1 MPRSNCISNITT
13 RNISTRLGTL
23 QPAGS
28 TKLYRQMSVKLNR
41 KSTRRR
47 LVRWG
52 LIGFNLVLV
61 LTASLFVLQN
71 PKGTEA
77 AKAAASLTQDSQDAP
92 VAPLD
97 QVSSSNIAVTV
108 ARVSSLPETSAV
120 TNQADSDSTALATT
134 SSTSSVVAKPQVVA
148 TNSKTKKDIIEYI
161 SQPGDTV
168 ASLAQKYS
176 VTSESIRW
184 SNPGVKTSAIKAGTK
199 MVIPPGNGFVYTVQV
214 GDTADTLASKFSSNK
229 DTLINTNDAEN
240 GFKVGDRIWVPNG
253 TKAVAIVRTATTS
266 YGWGGGRAA
275 YGYNGYDYGYC
286 TWWVAHLRAQAGHPV
301 PSNLGN
307 AATWAIRAAAYGLPV
322 GSTPRVGAA
331 VVTSTRGAGHVAYVT
346 AVGNGTITI
355 SEMNHIGWNKVDTR
369 TIPAASNFRYIY

>member
-1 MPRSNCISNITT
+1 MPRRNCISNTST
-13 RNISTRLGTL
+13 RNIYARLGTL

-28 TKLYRQMSVKLNR
+28 AKLYHQMSVKLNR
-41 KSTRRR
+41 KSSRRR
-47 LVRWG
+47 LIRWG
-52 LIGFNLVLV
+52 LVSFNIVLV

-71 PKGTEA
+71 PKGTDA
-77 AKAAASLTQDSQDAP
+77 ARAAASLTQDSQEAP

-97 QVSSSNIAVTV
+97 QISSANIAVTV

-184 SNPGVKTSAIKAGTK
+184 SNPSIRTSTIKAGSK
-199 MVIPPGNGFVYTVQV
+199 LVIPPGNGFVYIVQV
-214 GDTADTLASKFSSNK
+214 GDTTDSLASKFSTNK
-229 DTLINTNDAEN
+229 ESLINTNDAES
-240 GFKVGDRIWVPNG
+240 GLKVGDRIWIPNG
-253 TKAVAIVRTATTS
+253 TKAVAIVRTASTS
-266 YGWGGGRAA
+266 FGWGGGRAA

-286 TWWVAHLRAQAGHPV
+286 TWWVAHLRAQAGNPV

-307 AATWAIRAAAYGLPV
+307 ASTWAIRAAAYGLPV

-346 AVGNGTITI
+346 GVGNGTITI

-369 TIPAASNFRYIY
+369 TIPTQSNFRYIY